1 VLVKIP
7 GALNDSCHITIKPQM
22 TFYDVLRA
30 LAKHHKINL
39 FTEEYTFS
47 VNTEDQVRLKLSS
60 IYLPLH
66 ECVEK
71 IDCKSFELRRKVFQD
86 SSANKKQGN
95 NSNSSSR
102 RKQSMVNQNSG
113 GGTFNV
119 NASDDGT
126 GSRYGLNG
134 SSGAYAANDDL
145 NQFRYTKETAVLY
158 QEWYVIKKNNI
169 GRKQERVLG
178 IDGKKIYNHKR
189 GESRGKSDV
198 RHPDRDIS
206 TIVRVDPSD
215 QISFK
220 IILSEDS
227 TSTSELGYVCERE
240 SDLQEILAKL
250 AFLMD
255 MVSYDKK
262 DSTQAGSSLR

>member
-1 VLVKIP
+1 
-7 GALNDSCHITIKPQM
+7 M
-22 TFYDVLRA
+22 
-30 LAKHHKINL
+30 
-39 FTEEYTFS
+39 
-47 VNTEDQVRLKLSS
+47 
-60 IYLPLH
+60 
-66 ECVEK
+66 
-71 IDCKSFELRRKVFQD
+71 
-86 SSANKKQGN
+86 
-95 NSNSSSR
+95 
-102 RKQSMVNQNSG
+102 
-113 GGTFNV
+113 
-119 NASDDGT
+119 
-126 GSRYGLNG
+126 
-134 SSGAYAANDDL
+134 
-145 NQFRYTKETAVLY
+145 
-158 QEWYVIKKNNI
+158 
-169 GRKQERVLG
+169 
-178 IDGKKIYNHKR
+178 
-189 GESRGKSDV
+189 